1 MARKTLMTLSITTT
15 PTGTKGNNM
24 ADYDTYSEL
33 CERDHHEC
41 TESLYLALTRIIRDQ
56 MIREHL
62 EDYDQGALVLAR
74 EAMELYKE
82 HIRHDRRFLDKY
94 DKALLEKLPKTVSDT
109 Y

>member
-1 MARKTLMTLSITTT
+1 MAE
-15 PTGTKGNNM
+15 
-24 ADYDTYSEL
+24 YDTYTDL
-33 CERDHHEC
+33 CERDHNEA
-41 TESLYLALTRIIRDQ
+41 TEALYIALVRIIRDQ

-74 EAMELYKE
+74 EAMELYKQ

-94 DKALLEKLPKTVSDT
+94 DKALLEKLPQTLSDI